1 MNIAQW
7 NSRID
12 EVTNAFVKE
21 FGNMTA
27 EELNWKPSP
36 DVWSVAQNM
45 HHLIVINETYYPV
58 LRSVRDNTYEMPW
71 IGKLGFMVRFMERVI
86 LKSVQPDRRKKM
98 KTFPLW
104 QPSSSSFGTDII
116 EKFKKHQEDLKK
128 LITDSQDLLEKGTL
142 ISSPANKNIVYRLET
157 AFEIIITH
165 ETRHLEQAREL
176 IRLKK
181 ARVA

>member
-7 NSRID
+7 HSRID
-12 EVTNAFVKE
+12 EVTNTFVRE

-27 EELNWKPSP
+27 EALNWKSSP

-45 HHLIVINETYYPV
+45 HHLIVINETYYPI
-58 LRSVRDNTYEMPW
+58 LKSVRDNTYEMPW
-71 IGKLGFMVRFMERVI
+71 IGNIGFMVRFMERVI

-104 QPSSSSFGTDII
+104 QPASGSFGSDIF
-116 EKFKKHQEDLKK
+116 ETFKKHQEDLKK
-128 LITDSQDLLEKGTL
+128 LISESEDLLKKGTL

-181 ARVA
+181 